1 MILIF
6 NRSQVL
12 ILLLQS
18 SQPQCPKLLRQTKIF
33 QLLWKAQQPPIKTL
47 VEGKELRPPRVVL
60 QMLPLRSLNK

>member
-6 NRSQVL
+6 NRSQVP

-33 QLLWKAQQPPIKTL
+33 QLLWKSQQPPTKTL
-47 VEGKELRPPRVVL
+47 VKGKELRPPRVVL
-60 QMLPLRSLNK
+60 QMLPLHSLNK